1 MHEQFSDRARHAMAL
16 ATREA
21 SRLQH
26 DYIGPE
32 HILMGLMAQGECVAG
47 AVLARRGI
55 DLDDV
60 RQELA
65 RQVQPRQS
73 PAQIG
78 RRPYNPETKAV
89 IEHAIAEARKLGHK
103 YVGTEH
109 LLLGLLH
116 VEGNVAGKILTARG
130 VGLDALREETLAAL
144 RSAAGPAH
152 DISAR
157 SFGEFEWIHQ
167 EELAKAFR
175 SPAFWHTLIM
185 AVDSANRL
193 GHGDVQAEHLLL
205 AMLRDPRTRVSR
217 MLAARGVT
225 ADWVRE
231 QLLQP
236 DTQIT

>member
-47 AVLARRGI
+47 EILARAGVN
-55 DLDDV
+55 LDDL

-65 RQVQPRQS
+65 RQKQPGHS
-73 PAQIG
+73 PAEIG
-78 RRPYNPETKAV
+78 RRPHNAQTKAA
-89 IEHAIAEARKLGHK
+89 IERAIAEARKLGHR

-116 VEGNVAGKILTARG
+116 GEDNVAAKLLAARG
-130 VGLDALREETLAAL
+130 VRLDLLREEALAVL
-144 RSAAGPAH
+144 RSTAGPPQDTAT
-152 DISAR
+152 R
-157 SFGEFEWIHQ
+157 TLGEFEWIHQ

-175 SPAFWHTLIM
+175 SPAFWHTLIL

-193 GHGDVQAEHLLL
+193 GHGQVQAEHLLL
-205 AMLRDPRTRVSR
+205 AMLRDPTSRVSR
-217 MLAARGVT
+217 MLADRGVT
-225 ADWVRE
+225 AEWVRE
-231 QLLQP
+231 RLLQP
-236 DTQIT
+236 DTQLT